1 MFCMFLPVQK
11 KIRTRMLNS
20 LLILEKMH
28 PDGTNVFAFNAIDK
42 YENRPDNLH
51 SICRLSVDF
60 ASIYVTKNTDD
71 LPTEPDEI
79 KSTLFMPHFNLKLYI
94 IVSKNAIQCNAEI

>member
-1 MFCMFLPVQK
+1 MFLPVQK

-28 PDGTNVFAFNAIDK
+28 PDGTNVFAFNVIDK

-51 SICRLSVDF
+51 SMCRLSVDF
-60 ASIYVTKNTDD
+60 AS
-71 LPTEPDEI
+71 
-79 KSTLFMPHFNLKLYI
+79 FMSPKRQMICRQSPMRSKVHCSCYI
-94 IVSKNAIQCNAEI
+94 LILNCI